1 MRVGTTLH
9 PLFCV
14 TPCALPDPKSFTF
27 PAIRIP
33 AFLQLSPFSH
43 PFMADPNLS
52 SFIWSVADLLRGDY
66 KQSEYG
72 KVILPFTVLRRLD
85 CVLESTKPAV
95 LAEKEKRAKAGIN
108 PEPFLLKKSGQLFYN
123 TSPIDLKKLMG
134 DQDHIGENLRSYVQ
148 AFSPAVRDI
157 FEHFGFHIQIDRLAK
172 SGLLYQVTEKFANI
186 DLHPS
191 VVSNAQMGDVFEEL
205 IRKFAELSNETAGE
219 HWTPRDAIRLM
230 VNLLF
235 IEDDEALTK
244 PGVVRS
250 IYDPTLGTG
259 GMVSTAEE
267 HLMSLNP
274 AARLVMYGQELNP
287 ESYAIC
293 KADMLIKGHDIANI
307 IFGNTLS
314 ADGLLGKFFD
324 YMLSNPP
331 FGVEWKK
338 IEAII
343 RKEYEQQGFNGRF
356 GPGLPR
362 VSDGSLL
369 FLLHLISKMRPAVD
383 GGSRFGIV
391 LNGSPLF
398 TGGAGSGESEI
409 RRYVLENDL
418 VEAII
423 GLPTDMFYN
432 TGISTYVWI
441 VSNRKPKARKGKLQ
455 LIDASGFWQKMRK
468 SLGSKRKE
476 LSPAHIE
483 DITRLFGKFKE
494 STRGGIPISRIFKNT
509 DFGYRTITVE
519 RPLRDAKGK
528 ILLGEKGKLKG
539 KPQPDSSLRD
549 TENVPLAEDV
559 ETYFKRE
566 VLPHA
571 PDAWIDHEKTKVGY
585 EIPFNRH
592 FYVFTPPRPLAEID
606 AWRLDKRSL
615 QANARARNQRLR
627 TLTRVHAIS
636 DGSNANERRARKRKT
651 QHVATCMRAGCRRA
665 SGVRAAE
672 EEAHRPR

>member
-1 MRVGTTLH
+1 
-9 PLFCV
+9 
-14 TPCALPDPKSFTF
+14 
-27 PAIRIP
+27 
-33 AFLQLSPFSH
+33 
-43 PFMADPNLS
+43 MADPNLS

-66 KQSEYG
+66 KQSEYA

-85 CVLESTKPAV
+85 CVLEPTKAAV
-95 LAEKEKRAKAGIN
+95 LTELETRTKAGLN
-108 PEPFLLKKSGQLFYN
+108 PEPFLLKRSGQLFYN
-123 TSPIDLKKLMG
+123 TSPLDLKKLMG
-134 DQDHIGENLRSYVQ
+134 DQDNIGENLRAYMQ
-148 AFSPAVRDI
+148 AFSPTVRDI
-157 FEHFGFHIQIDRLAK
+157 FESFDFHTQIDRLAK
-172 SGLLYQVTEKFANI
+172 AKLLYLVTEKFAKI
-186 DLHPS
+186 DLRPATI
-191 VVSNAQMGDVFEEL
+191 SNAQMGTVFEEL

-219 HWTPRDAIRLM
+219 HFTPREVIRLM

-235 IEDDEALTK
+235 IEDDDALTK

-250 IYDPTLGTG
+250 IYDPTAGTG
-259 GMVSTAEE
+259 GMLSVSGE
-267 HLMSLNP
+267 HLASLNKD
-274 AARLVMYGQELNP
+274 ARLVMYGQELNP

-293 KADMLIKGHDIANI
+293 KADMLIKGQDIGNI

-314 ADGLLGKFFD
+314 ADGLSGKAFD

-338 IEAII
+338 IEREV
-343 RKEYEQQGFNGRF
+343 RKEADEKGFNGRF

-369 FLLHLISKMRPAVD
+369 FLLHLVSKMRPAVD

-409 RRYVLENDL
+409 RRHMLESDL

-432 TGISTYVWI
+432 TGISTYIWI
-441 VSNRKPKARKGKLQ
+441 VSNRKPAERKGKVQ

-483 DITRLFGKFKE
+483 DITKLFGQFEE
-494 STRGGIPISRIFKNT
+494 STRDGVPISRIFKNT

-519 RPLRDAKGK
+519 RPERDASGKVVVGTKGK
-528 ILLGEKGKLKG
+528 GKG
-539 KPQPDSSLRD
+539 KPVPDSALRD
-549 TENVPLAEDV
+549 TENVPLDEDV
-559 ETYFKRE
+559 NTYFKRE

-592 FYVFTPPRPLAEID
+592 FYVFKPPRPLSVID
-606 AWRLDKRSL
+606 AELKGVTDRI
-615 QANARARNQRLR
+615 
-627 TLTRVHAIS
+627 LTMIGGLS
-636 DGSNANERRARKRKT
+636 S
-651 QHVATCMRAGCRRA
+651 
-665 SGVRAAE
+665 
-672 EEAHRPR
+672 

>member
-1 MRVGTTLH
+1 M
-9 PLFCV
+9 P
-14 TPCALPDPKSFTF
+14 
-27 PAIRIP
+27 
-33 AFLQLSPFSH
+33 
-43 PFMADPNLS
+43 DPNLS

-66 KQSEYG
+66 TQSEYG
-72 KVILPFTVLRRLD
+72 KVILPFTILRRLD
-85 CVLESTKPAV
+85 CLLEKSKQAV
-95 LAEKEKRAKAGIN
+95 LNEKAKREAAGLN
-108 PEPFLLKKSGQLFYN
+108 PEPFLLKVCGQLFYN
-123 TSPIDLKKLMG
+123 TSPLDLKKLMG
-134 DQDHIGENLRSYVQ
+134 DQDHIGENLRAYIQ

-157 FEHFGFHIQIDRLAK
+157 FESFEFHVQIDRLQKAK
-172 SGLLYQVTEKFANI
+172 LLYLVTEKFANI
-186 DLHPS
+186 DLHPE
-191 VVSNAQMGDVFEEL
+191 VVSNAQMGTVFEEL
-205 IRKFAELSNETAGE
+205 IRKFAEASNATAGE
-219 HWTPRDAIRLM
+219 HFTPREVIRLM

-235 IEDDEALTK
+235 IEDDAALTQ

-250 IYDPTLGTG
+250 LYDPTAGTG
-259 GMVSTAEE
+259 GMLSVAGE
-267 HLMSLNP
+267 HLAEINP
-274 AARLVMYGQELNP
+274 EARLVMYGQELNP

-293 KADMLIKGHDIANI
+293 KADMLIKGQDIANI

-314 ADGLLGKFFD
+314 ADGLTGKVFD
-324 YMLSNPP
+324 YALSNPP

-338 IEAII
+338 IEPAI
-343 RKEYEQQGFNGRF
+343 RKEYEQQGYNGRF

-369 FLLHLISKMRPAVD
+369 FLLHLLSKMRPTRD

-409 RRYVLENDL
+409 RRHVLENDL

-441 VSNRKPKARKGKLQ
+441 VSNRKPVERKGKVQ
-455 LIDASGFWQKMRK
+455 LIDASSFWQKMRK

-483 DITRLFGKFKE
+483 DITRLFGEFRE
-494 STRGGIPISRIFKNT
+494 ETREGVPISRIFRNE

-519 RPLRDAKGK
+519 RPMRDERGNVALGQKGKAKGK
-528 ILLGEKGKLKG
+528 
-539 KPQPDSSLRD
+539 PVADPALRD
-549 TENVPLAEDV
+549 TENVPLSEDV
-559 ETYFKRE
+559 EAYFQRE

-592 FYVFTPPRPLAEID
+592 FYVFQPPRPLAEID
-606 AWRLDKRSL
+606 AELKTVTDRILSL
-615 QANARARNQRLR
+615 IGGLSQ
-627 TLTRVHAIS
+627 
-636 DGSNANERRARKRKT
+636 
-651 QHVATCMRAGCRRA
+651 
-665 SGVRAAE
+665 
-672 EEAHRPR
+672 